1 MTIMSLA
8 DVFEQIKKFY
18 ANKKKLAN
26 PSYEVKKLKEHLY
39 QGIAYELQRI
49 QYAITQNRGQ
59 YVPPPAAVMN
69 AINELIAQL
78 ETLEALTDEF
88 AKVRPHV
95 ELLLERL
102 EMFKNQLV
110 TGVMPSNIEAL
121 TGFKVTVVDSLRE
134 AVKKDVKDEKV
145 HHLLDSVAAYVA

>member
-1 MTIMSLA
+1 MSLA